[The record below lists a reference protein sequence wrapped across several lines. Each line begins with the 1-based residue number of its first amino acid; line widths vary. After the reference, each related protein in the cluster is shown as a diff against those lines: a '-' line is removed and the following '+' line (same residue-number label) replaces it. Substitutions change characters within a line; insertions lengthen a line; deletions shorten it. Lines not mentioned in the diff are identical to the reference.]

1 MKFIKILWK
10 FSRPHTIIGSLI
22 SISTLYLIIYRQQ
35 GIFDVPYFIMALLI
49 GVSCNIFIVGIN
61 QIADVE
67 IDKINKPDLPIPSG
81 LLKVNQAK
89 MIIGS
94 ALCISLALAW
104 LVSPFLLL
112 IIALA
117 GFIGW
122 AYSMPPF
129 HLKKHHL
136 PAALAIATVRGVLL
150 NAGGFLV
157 FNSVINNSWEMPKN
171 VLILTLFVIAFSIVI
186 AWFKDLPDMAGDAK
200 HNIKS
205 LAILYSPKTTLLLGN
220 FLVGSAY
227 LFTIIMKYRDFS
239 LPEIPSFQTKTLFWG
254 HFILFILF
262 IANAFVVKLSEHQ
275 SLKKFYKRF
284 WGFFFAEYVLYLVA
298 YIG

>member
-1 MKFIKILWK
+1 MKSIQILWK
-10 FSRPHTIIGSLI
+10 FSRPHTIIGSII
-22 SISTLYLIIYRQQ
+22 SICTLYLIIYRQQ
-35 GIFDVPYFIMALLI
+35 GIFNVQYFLMALLI
-49 GVSCNIFIVGIN
+49 GVSCNVFIVGIN

-89 MIIGS
+89 AIVGF
-94 ALCISLALAW
+94 ALSFSLAVAW

-122 AYSMPPF
+122 AYSMPPL

-136 PAALAIATVRGVLL
+136 PAALAIATVRGLLL

-157 FNSVINNSWEMPKN
+157 FNFVINNSWDMPKN

-200 HNIKS
+200 YNIRS

-227 LFTIIMKYRDFS
+227 LFTIYIKYGDFS
-239 LPEIPSFQTKTLFWG
+239 HSEIPSFETQTLFWG
-254 HFILFILF
+254 HIILFILF
-262 IANAFVVKLSEHQ
+262 VVNAFSVKLNEHQ
-275 SLKKFYKRF
+275 SLKKFYQRF
-284 WGFFFAEYVLYLVA
+284 WWFFFAEYILYLLA
-298 YIG
+298 YIW